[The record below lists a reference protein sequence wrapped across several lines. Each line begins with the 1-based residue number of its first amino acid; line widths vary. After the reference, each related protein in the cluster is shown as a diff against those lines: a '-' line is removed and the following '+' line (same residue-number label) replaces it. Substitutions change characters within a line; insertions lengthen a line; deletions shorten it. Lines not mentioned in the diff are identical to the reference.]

1 MVPYFK
7 LICGKIKTLPWL
19 RAVIFDK
26 VQFSISLQLIS
37 YENEGNILIWTT
49 EQTGTERPYIKIWKQ
64 CTQLYK
70 IIKITEETDILLEG
84 PIRVSLY
91 SKDRNKE
98 SELRTAK

>member
-7 LICGKIKTLPWL
+7 LICDKIKTLPWL

-70 IIKITEETDILLEG
+70 IIKITEEADILLEG
-84 PIRVSLY
+84 PIRFSLY